1 MEGTRGMLPPPPRL
15 QNNTSLLF
23 RRQYNPLVLLALD
36 NLQCVIKVLLAIL
49 HGSRVLLIAS

>member
-1 MEGTRGMLPPPPRL
+1 MEGNRGMSGPPL
-15 QNNTSLLF
+15 QNNTPLLF

-36 NLQCVIKVLLAIL
+36 NLQCVVKVLLAIL